1 MSFKRLLEKI
11 EERAT
16 QEMLGIDKVC
26 QHGAAQITYPSGRTE
41 RLLPCR
47 ICDLPRLRISIDYD
61 GDAISPRIIIAAKH
75 AFAESKIKFPEHS
88 EDERRK
94 VIAEAFRIPE
104 TLL

>member
-1 MSFKRLLEKI
+1 MSFKRLLEKV

-16 QEMLGIDKVC
+16 QEMLGIGEVC

-47 ICDLPRLRISIDYD
+47 ICNLPRLKIMIDYD
-61 GDAISPRIIIAAKH
+61 GDSISPRKILAAKN
-75 AFAESKIKFPEHS
+75 ALVESAVKFPEHS
-88 EDERRK
+88 EAERRK

-104 TLL
+104 SLL

>member
-16 QEMLGIDKVC
+16 QEMLGIGEVC
-26 QHGAAQITYPSGRTE
+26 QHGAAEITYPSGRTE

-61 GDAISPRIIIAAKH
+61 GDTISPRTVIAAKS
-75 AFAESKIKFPEHS
+75 ALAESKIKFPERS
-88 EDERRK
+88 EADRRK